1 MNTAQRIAK
10 HSFQTRRR
18 LVFCGLVW
26 LLGLQSPYSE
36 AAPTTTL
43 SDSPLVLATPTHP
56 QVLLLLN
63 NSQSMD
69 GNLSGAIMTGATG
82 TYTIPAGFTP
92 PVDGSANYTVTV
104 SGQLQD
110 NSDSRMNVA
119 KASIKQILNDYA
131 SSNDFGLMTLTTPD
145 APARYNT
152 WVYYMSSPTSGFT
165 FTNIE
170 DTTNGTTYPNPCY
183 PPIATNISST
193 DCAALAG
200 HYGMSA
206 STLASYKFV
215 VAAGPYNGK
224 SDTPGSSDDPQVN
237 DVLYAGPP
245 HASSLPSVF
254 VSYSGPSPS
263 NPYTGYTLA
272 QYNAGG
278 VFEGY
283 AKTTPNIG
291 RFGTSPTNAG
301 FVPYSPEVLYVTR
314 GFGYY
319 NAVANTTGT
328 LRVPIAPDS
337 TTRQATFAT
346 LLAPETDSESSGEIK
361 SSAVNAATA
370 GMLSSAYNY
379 YTGTSPA
386 APGVSAISPPPNN
399 KNNNCDTKK
408 YVVLITDGLP
418 TWDLNGN
425 AWPPLGSLS
434 ATGYGVTAPI
444 DSNGAVITTGPGA
457 TNNQAVIDAV
467 AQITALKNKGILTYV
482 IGMGAGV
489 TPDLNKAAAATLK
502 AMAVAGGTGDYF
514 PAKSPADVSNDM
526 IVILEQ
532 IKAANTTTTS
542 AGVNSSSI
550 NTLSAI
556 YQATFNSQ
564 DTNKDWTGDLQ
575 KFSVTGG
582 VISLKKAAWSA
593 QTELDKLNWNTGSGD
608 TARRIVTF
616 DPTLAAGVP
625 FRWPVTTPAS
635 GVGTVIGAA
644 QVALLQ
650 TSSSDTLGQS
660 RLNYLRGDKSNEQG
674 SSPPGTFRT
683 RTHLLGDIEDSTPLY
698 VGAPSALYQDG
709 SYQSFQAA
717 NNKRDPM
724 IYVGANDGML
734 HAFCASTTSSCA
746 AGVERFAFIPNGVF
760 GRLIN
765 LTQPAYNAAHKFYVN
780 GSPVVGDVQ
789 FKIADT
795 NWHTLLLGGLNNGG
809 NSIYAL
815 DVTKPPTSSD
825 TEATIAKKILWEFTD
840 TNLGRTYSRPT
851 TARITIGSGSSAT
864 TQFVAIFG
872 SGYNNANGKPYL
884 YVVNAETG
892 ALIQKVDV
900 CGGSTA
906 CDSNVANGLS
916 SPVAVSPDGSGLVTM
931 VYAGDLQGNLWKV
944 MLPATGTWS
953 GTLIFKAKDGS
964 GTPQPITTMPVIT
977 LHPNAPQMAGNL
989 VLFGT
994 GRFLGAPDI
1003 ADTSQQS
1010 VYGIWDN
1017 SWSTA
1022 PTRTDLVVQTI
1033 TQVTTAKTLVNGT
1046 NQIRVISSSPI
1057 DWTKK
1062 KGWYIDLPVSG
1073 ERAVTDAI
1081 LDSSRFIFTTYK
1093 PFVPTND
1100 KCIGDGQSWLM
1111 LVDYATGGAPSK
1123 AMFDLYG
1130 NKTYPKIDITDGS
1143 DAGDGTGSNDLV
1155 PVGMLLGNFY
1165 VATPTFVA
1173 GLAGGQDTLLPL
1185 PSMPVNIRPGTRG
1198 RQSWIQLQ

>member
-10 HSFQTRRR
+10 YGFQTRRR
-18 LVFCGLVW
+18 LIFCGLACM
-26 LLGLQSPYSE
+26 LGLPSPYSE

-69 GNLSGAIMTGATG
+69 GNLSGAIMTGALG

-92 PVDGSANYTVTV
+92 PVDGSANYTVTK
-104 SGQLQD
+104 GGLKQD

-131 SSNDFGLMTLTTPD
+131 SSNDFGLMTLTTSGT
-145 APARYNT
+145 PARYNT
-152 WVYYMSSPTSGFT
+152 WVYYMSSPTGGFT

-170 DTTNGTTYPNPCY
+170 DATNGTTYPNPCY
-183 PPIATNISST
+183 SPIAANINSA
-193 DCAALAG
+193 DCTALAG

-206 STLASYKFV
+206 STLASYKFM
-215 VAAGPYNGK
+215 VAAGPSNGT
-224 SDTPGSSDDPQVN
+224 STTPGSSDDPHVN
-237 DVLYAGPP
+237 DVLYAG
-245 HASSLPSVF
+245 SLPSVL

-301 FVPYSPEVLYVTR
+301 FVPYSPEVLYVKR

-328 LRVPIAPDS
+328 LRVPVAPDS
-337 TTRQATFAT
+337 PTRQATFAT
-346 LLAPETDSESSGEIK
+346 LLAPETDSTSSGEIK
-361 SSAVNAATA
+361 SNAVNAATA

-379 YTGTSPA
+379 YTGTPPA

-399 KNNNCDTKK
+399 KNNKCDTKK

-418 TWDLNGN
+418 TWDLNGK
-425 AWPPLGSLS
+425 AWPPLGSLA
-434 ATGYGVTAPI
+434 ATGYGVTATVTN
-444 DSNGAVITTGPGA
+444 DVLTA
-457 TNNQAVIDAV
+457 TNNQAVNDTLAKIK
-467 AQITALKNKGILTYV
+467 ALKDEGILTYV
-482 IGMGAGV
+482 IGMGAAV
-489 TPDLNKAAAATLK
+489 DDPKSVAAATLS
-502 AMAVAGGTGDYF
+502 AMAIAGGTSKYF
-514 PAKSPADVSNDM
+514 PATSPADVSNDM

-582 VISLKKAAWSA
+582 VINLKKAAWSA
-593 QTELDKLNWNTGSGD
+593 QAVLDTLNWDTGSGD
-608 TARRIVTF
+608 TARRIVTY
-616 DPTLAAGVP
+616 DPASLAGVP

-635 GVGTVIGAA
+635 PAGTVIGATQA
-644 QVALLQ
+644 ALLQ

-724 IYVGANDGML
+724 LYVGANDGML
-734 HAFCASTTSSCA
+734 HAFCASTTGTCT

-760 GRLIN
+760 SRLIN

-780 GSPVVGDVQ
+780 GSPVVADVQ
-789 FKIADT
+789 FKVADT

-809 NSIYAL
+809 NSVYAL
-815 DVTKPPTSSD
+815 DITTPPTSSD
-825 TEATIAKKILWEFTD
+825 TEASIAKKVRWEFTD
-840 TNLGRTYSRPT
+840 ADLGRTYSRPT
-851 TARITIGSGSSAT
+851 TARIKTGSGSSAT

-872 SGYNNANGKPYL
+872 SGYNNADGKPYL

-892 ALIQKVDV
+892 ALIQKVDL
-900 CGGSTA
+900 CGASTKY
-906 CDSNVANGLS
+906 CDSAKANGLS

-931 VYAGDLQGNLWKV
+931 VYAGDLQGNLWRID
-944 MLPATGTWS
+944 LPATGTWS
-953 GTLIFKAKDGS
+953 GTQVFKAMDGS
-964 GTPQPITTMPVIT
+964 GNPQPITTMPVIT

-989 VLFGT
+989 ILFGT

-1022 PTRTDLVVQTI
+1022 PIRSDLVAQTI
-1033 TQVTTAKTLVNGT
+1033 TQVKTAKTLVNGT
-1046 NQIRVISSSPI
+1046 NQIRVISSKPI
-1057 DWTKK
+1057 DWKTM
-1062 KGWYIDLPVSG
+1062 KGWYIDLPNSG

-1081 LDSSRFIFTTYK
+1081 LDASRLIFTTYK
-1093 PFVPTND
+1093 PFVPTD
-1100 KCIGDGQSWLM
+1100 DTCTGDGQSWLM

-1123 AMFDLYG
+1123 AMFDLFG
-1130 NKTYPKIDITDGS
+1130 NKTYPKIDTTDGS
-1143 DAGDGTGSNDLV
+1143 DAGNGTGSNDKV
-1155 PVGMLLGNFY
+1155 PVGILLGNFY
-1165 VATPTFVA
+1165 VATPTLVN
-1173 GLAGGQDTLLPL
+1173 GTDGNQDTLLPL
-1185 PSMPVNIRPGTRG
+1185 PSMPVNIRPGALG

>member
-10 HSFQTRRR
+10 HGFQTRRR
-18 LVFCGLVW
+18 LMFCGLVC
-26 LLGLQSPYSE
+26 LLGLQSPDSE

-43 SDSPLVLATPTHP
+43 SDSPLVLATPTNP

-69 GNLSGAIMTGATG
+69 GNLSGAIMTGASG

-104 SGQLQD
+104 GSQKRD

-131 SSNDFGLMTLTTPD
+131 SSNDFGLMTLTTSGT
-145 APARYNT
+145 PAKYNT
-152 WVYYMSSPTSGFT
+152 WVYYMSPAGSGFT
-165 FTNIE
+165 FTNTPDI
-170 DTTNGTTYPNPCY
+170 TNKTTYLNPCY
-183 PPIATNISST
+183 PPIAANISSA
-193 DCAALAG
+193 DCTALAG
-200 HYGMSA
+200 RYGSDV
-206 STLASYKFV
+206 STKQYFI
-215 VAAGPYNGK
+215 AAGS
-224 SDTPGSSDDPQVN
+224 SDGTSTTPGSSDDPHVN
-237 DVLYAGPP
+237 DVLYAG
-245 HASSLPSVF
+245 SLPSVF
-254 VSYSGPSPS
+254 VSYNGPTQG
-263 NPYTGYTLA
+263 NPYTYYTLA
-272 QYNAGG
+272 QYNSGN

-283 AKTTPNIG
+283 KATTPNICG
-291 RFGTSPTNAG
+291 SCWGTSPTNAG
-301 FVPYSPEVLYVTR
+301 YVPFSPEVLYVKR

-337 TTRQATFAT
+337 PARQATFAT

-361 SSAVNAATA
+361 SNAVNAATA

-418 TWDLNGN
+418 TWDLKGK
-425 AWPPLGSLS
+425 AWPPLGSLAAS
-434 ATGYGVTAPI
+434 PSPNGYGVTAPI

-467 AQITALKNKGILTYV
+467 AQVAALKEKGILTYV

-489 TPDLNKAAAATLK
+489 EPKRNPAAAATLK
-502 AMAVAGGTGDYF
+502 AMAIAGGTGDYF
-514 PAKSPADVSNDM
+514 PATSPADVSNDM

-582 VISLKKAAWSA
+582 VINLTKAAWSA
-593 QTELDKLNWNTGSGD
+593 QTALDKLNWDTGSGD
-608 TARRIVTF
+608 TARRIVTY
-616 DPTLAAGVP
+616 DPAASTGVP

-635 GVGTVIGAA
+635 PAGTVIGAA
-644 QVALLQ
+644 QAALLQ

-660 RLNYLRGDKSNEQG
+660 RLNYLRGDKSSEQG

-734 HAFCASTTSSCA
+734 HAFCASDTATCT

-760 GRLIN
+760 SRLIN
-765 LTQPAYNAAHKFYVN
+765 LTQPTYNAAHKFYVN

-789 FKIADT
+789 FKVADT

-809 NSIYAL
+809 NSVYAL
-815 DVTKPPTSSD
+815 DVTTPPTSSD
-825 TEATIAKKILWEFTD
+825 TEASIAKKVRWEFTD
-840 TNLGRTYSRPT
+840 ADLGRTFSRPT
-851 TARITIGSGSSAT
+851 TARIKTGSGSSAT

-872 SGYNNANGKPYL
+872 SGYNNADGKPYL

-892 ALIQKVDV
+892 ALIQKVDL
-900 CGGSTA
+900 CGASTKY
-906 CDSNVANGLS
+906 CDSAKANGLS

-931 VYAGDLQGNLWKV
+931 VYAGDLQGNLWRID
-944 MLPATGTWS
+944 LPATGSWS
-953 GTLIFKAKDGS
+953 GTQVFKAKDSLGN
-964 GTPQPITTMPVIT
+964 PQPITTMPVIT

-1022 PTRTDLVVQTI
+1022 PTRTDLVAQTI
-1033 TQVTTAKTLVNGT
+1033 AQVTTAKTLVNGT
-1046 NQIRVISSSPI
+1046 NQIRVISSNPI

-1062 KGWYIDLPVSG
+1062 KGWYIDLPTSG

-1093 PFVPTND
+1093 PFVPTTD
-1100 KCIGDGQSWLM
+1100 ECTGDGQSWLM

-1123 AMFDLYG
+1123 AMFDLFG

-1143 DAGDGTGSNDLV
+1143 DAGDGTGSNDKV
-1155 PVGMLLGNFY
+1155 PVGMLLGDFY
-1165 VATPTFVA
+1165 VATPTLVT
-1173 GLAGGQDTLLPL
+1173 GRNGDQDTLLPL
-1185 PSMPVNIRPGTRG
+1185 PSMPVKIRPGAWG